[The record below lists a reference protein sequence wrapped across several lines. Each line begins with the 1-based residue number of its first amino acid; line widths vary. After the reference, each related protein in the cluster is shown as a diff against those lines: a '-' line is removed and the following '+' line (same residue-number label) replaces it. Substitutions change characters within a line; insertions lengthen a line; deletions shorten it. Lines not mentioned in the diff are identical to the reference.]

1 MNHWPESL
9 PWHDGE
15 RKEFNFKYHVI
26 SLVKF
31 TGSYGWRDDLWELAI
46 LDKDTEDFVDLPI
59 DALKEYPAADVGV
72 YGFLNDAEADRI
84 INEVRR
90 YDANEI

>member
-1 MNHWPESL
+1 M
-9 PWHDGE
+9 
-15 RKEFNFKYHVI
+15 
-26 SLVKF
+26 
-31 TGSYGWRDDLWELAI
+31 
-46 LDKDTEDFVDLPI
+46 DLPI